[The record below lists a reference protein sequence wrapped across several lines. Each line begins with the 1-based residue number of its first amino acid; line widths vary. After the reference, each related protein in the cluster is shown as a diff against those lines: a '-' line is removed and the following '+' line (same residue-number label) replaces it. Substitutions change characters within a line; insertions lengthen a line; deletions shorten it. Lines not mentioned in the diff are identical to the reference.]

1 MWLTLPHSNLHKR
14 SLHMNVQ
21 SLLPRDKVVGL
32 EIFLLLDISLTSYFS
47 SFGHPRVDRVW

>member
-1 MWLTLPHSNLHKR
+1 
-14 SLHMNVQ
+14 MNVQ